1 MYKIFFIFI
10 VSFFL
15 LSCNNNQES
24 VVINSY
30 DSAVLTFDVI
40 KIDNGWG
47 YEIYKNDTV
56 FIKQE
61 LIPAVNGYFL
71 FKNPVDAS
79 KTALLVVEKMRRKP
93 GLPSLTIDEL
103 DSLGVLDST
112 ILNFQKLD
120 LGTKNP
126 DARKYIRDNY

>member
-1 MYKIFFIFI
+1 MYRIFLIFI
-10 VSFFL
+10 VSIYF
-15 LSCNNNQES
+15 LSCNNIQKS

-30 DSAVLTFDVI
+30 DSAVLTFEVI
-40 KIDNGWG
+40 KIDDGWG
-47 YEIYKNDTV
+47 YEIYKDDTA

-79 KTALLVVEKMRRKP
+79 KTALLVVEKLTQKP
-93 GLPSLTIDEL
+93 GLPTITIDEL